1 MINRPKK
8 FAKNNDIWN
17 IKTKFSKNKGILSK
31 YTPIK
36 YNQYF
41 KTINIFT
48 FCTIFDFVKYFTKV
62 AFMSGASSN
71 CNK

>member
-36 YNQYF
+36 LVDILKIKLFLLFSQLYSP
-41 KTINIFT
+41 ISSLIAL
-48 FCTIFDFVKYFTKV
+48 IGFD
-62 AFMSGASSN
+62 
-71 CNK
+71 